1 MAKSEGNFFSI
12 LGSIF
17 TWVKWIFSFAVVA
30 CVLVFIKEF
39 YPIAKDCWTCS
50 VFESLYDAFSAIS
63 MQTFAYFQDKIV
75 VIVSACLA
83 LWCVYE
89 MYKAFTPTL
98 NLLYPDAPKI
108 NDDFF
113 QKIYKKMFLT
123 IAILGLFIFNEPRKI
138 FANTF
143 EITLDFGSGIGR
155 EFIRKKINPDEI
167 PSECKNMQ
175 SELVYKDGM
184 SFSENTKN
192 NMICLLKEVN
202 ILRQDF
208 TDIGITLVEE
218 NKDNLT
224 TTVSVAIATK
234 VIGVVIGVVGGI
246 VGKKALKNFISKRL
260 DLDNLI
266 KKTDNRIKEMTQKLD
281 DIVDPSDRKKMEIEI
296 KKSADYKKELEE
308 SMKKL
313 EKKEKGTYVATNT
326 AKTVQKT
333 SSLFAIATAIISFF
347 TQEEVRL
354 GIAGLCLVIGFII
367 LNMFFS
373 FIIVEHMLFL
383 GVSIILLPIIA
394 ACYIFEQTRSFATV
408 GIKKTFGFAIGLI
421 FMCIGMVICSEVN
434 DFVLGGM
441 FSAPNSSNITSAKYA
456 ISLLKSGNMEEFSK
470 LISSGW
476 FFIYVLFTLGFD
488 YLILKETLNLAGDF
502 KGNISDSKLLQ
513 PLLKIGTSS
522 LKVVKSVSREVNN
535 YISYGG
541 MDLKDRGAY
550 IDELL
555 KRRKIKKAKKEA
567 EENNETN

>member
-175 SELVYKDGM
+175 SELVYEDGM

-192 NMICLLKEVN
+192 NMICLLKEIN

-218 NKDNLT
+218 NRDNLIT
-224 TTVSVAIATK
+224 TASIAIATK

-246 VGKKALKNFISKRL
+246 AGKKALKNFISKRL
-260 DLDNLI
+260 KIDELIEKAQKKGKTKDLEKL
-266 KKTDNRIKEMTQKLD
+266 KEM
-281 DIVDPSDRKKMEIEI
+281 KK
-296 KKSADYKKELEE
+296 KV
-308 SMKKL
+308 
-313 EKKEKGTYVATNT
+313 EKAEKGTYVATTT
-326 AKTVQKT
+326 AKTVQKA
-333 SSLFAIATAIISFF
+333 SSLFAIATAVISFF

-354 GIAGLCLVIGFII
+354 GVAGLCLVIGFII

-394 ACYIFEQTRSFATV
+394 ACYIFEQTRSFSTV

-434 DFVLGGM
+434 DFILGGM
-441 FSAPNSSNITSAKYA
+441 LSAPNSSNITSAKYA

-476 FFIYVLFTLGFD
+476 FFIYVLLTLGFD

-567 EENNETN
+567 EKNNETN